1 MRLLRRI
8 ERSYIFITDNVL
20 LGHAA
25 CVLILLLLRYLGG
38 DGTIHRRHDIQANR
52 LDRVARLLVQS
63 DRYLGVFPERHLAET
78 KIAVLAS
85 PYQHIAFSCGQ
96 RAFTLR
102 VRILAGYRI
111 ELRVII
117 DLELYVCALG
127 GFPFL
132 IRHRNNG
139 FGGRR
144 VIVDDIDFRMG
155 ACPLHDLLRSIIF
168 TEHLRVHQHS
178 AVSRPI
184 EPCQIK
190 NRLRL
195 ASAKEIPLTIHPC
208 LYPCVVIVSMR
219 PTRRVHLA
227 RRNANRTKRGDGEG
241 RLLTTTSIGGLHR
254 SQRRTGTCVRRC
266 VDDLLVAP
274 VVHLQ
279 HGVVKR
285 EILYPLFQL
294 GVEHRTALVQVLV
307 IHPHGQHEMAENIL
321 RDTLPPRHLLPRLER
336 RADVPQIKIATI
348 IRDIPNRHIRVHK
361 SQRLPFSGS
370 HLLVK
375 HSEKIPIRQSGL
387 LGLEI
392 ILYLSSIRSIRDEM
406 LLIIA
411 SCPCDKQ
418 SEQPQK

>member
-85 PYQHIAFSCGQ
+85 PYQHIALPGGQ
-96 RAFTLR
+96 GAFTLR
-102 VRILAGYRI
+102 VRILAGYRV
-111 ELRVII
+111 ELRVIVN
-117 DLELYVCALG
+117 LELYVSALD
-127 GFPFL
+127 GFPL
-132 IRHRNNG
+132 LVVHRDNG
-139 FGGRR
+139 FGGRS
-144 VIVDDIDFRMG
+144 VVVDDVDFRMG
-155 ACPLHDLLRSIIF
+155 ACPLHDLLRSVVF
-168 TEHLRVHQHS
+168 AEYFRVHQHAAIGGS
-178 AVSRPI
+178 V
-184 EPCQIK
+184 EPSQVEYG
-190 NRLRL
+190 LRL
-195 ASAKEIPLTIHPC
+195 ASAEEIPFTVHPG
-208 LYPCVVIVSMR
+208 LYPRVVIVSMR

-274 VVHLQ
+274 VVHFQ
-279 HGVVKR
+279 HGVVQG
-285 EILYPLFQL
+285 EVLDALFQL
-294 GVEHRTALVQVLV
+294 GVEYRTALVQVLV
-307 IHPHGQHEMAENIL
+307 IYPHGQYEVAEDFL
-321 RDTLPPRHLLPRLER
+321 RDAVAPRHLLARLER
-336 RADVPQIKIATI
+336 GADVSQIKVTAI

-361 SQRLPFSGS
+361 SQRLPFRGS